1 MTNRLILSLLKII
14 ILSLQFLINIY
25 VDRSYMHCSR
35 AHCGG
40 ADSLL
45 EARKRKQFIPK
56 MTQYYGLFI
65 SPQKI
70 DFLNLSYTNIITNQN
85 YQFELLN
92 D

>member
-1 MTNRLILSLLKII
+1 MWIVLICIVREHIAEK
-14 ILSLQFLINIY
+14 
-25 VDRSYMHCSR
+25 
-35 AHCGG
+35 
-40 ADSLL
+40 L
-45 EARKRKQFIPK
+45 EAREREQFIPK

-85 YQFELLN
+85 YQFEPLN